1 MARGSSKQFGN
12 VGVRMVACV
21 TVIVLLVVFFAV
33 NYVRLMTIE
42 RDTHT
47 AVEAACLQAAKDLS
61 SVVIDGPVGRL
72 SLVDDVP
79 VKRPYIPSRN
89 TYSDATPKA
98 SPKSEEVRQVKS
110 VNTLLAEIR
119 LRALIASQPEI
130 LNSTMSYRA
139 AADLQLARSSISA
152 LRYRLINTLSNQM
165 PVFDKQGQEV
175 NIQRNVA
182 NAYSNNQQK
191 LGRIYCRLENLSF
204 RLGTIN
210 TLQDS
215 TINTLSTPRPA
226 DCDPETAN
234 GGGFYKAYRK
244 YQVPG
249 LPFEQV
255 EFVPDCRKSKLVDN
269 ATFVPLADSGS
280 FPCAVQIEG
289 DEVVTMI
296 APAGDN
302 KPQTTKVHFKATAQC
317 PAGPMDGENQLQA
330 SPSGAFLLSFPQGF
344 PSVPFEDKLNFY
356 SLVNI
361 MNASEL
367 EPTNVE
373 SKSPYRF
380 WNGQSAGIW
389 RVAANGTVPG
399 SGSLVAKPYLNIKDR
414 TSDDPSVAL
423 SFLVYDWLA
432 SLGLKPNVE
441 SVIKALTFDL
451 RAYRHY
457 RHNPSI
463 EFSII
468 SSLPNIQPARAEYGE
483 QNAVVSALLDVDPT
497 GKNDPR
503 NLTNWTKNPYLY
515 GRQQALMWNYASP
528 VPAFPADTALVKIK
542 DDGSVTTTDGNSVD
556 EVTRFTGE
564 IISMNHI
571 GWQTY
576 VNALSLLNRKIA
588 EKFESL
594 GSQQVPAVSVVNA
607 VIRENRRL
615 DNAMQNA
622 RYCMD
627 VSVAM
632 KKNLKALTANGLRMV
647 NHRHYALDTA
657 DFYPPTK
664 AATVDDLIGQ
674 SICDTGQDV
683 VLSHRDWC
691 GEKPTF
697 VSGTKIVRISRLP
710 SASFLPEAK
719 ASSHSYSNWNKFLF
733 HLDLQSPAKQY
744 QGEILMHRL
753 EASPY
758 ATVPLLKGQVHYQ
771 NTCALITEAAGN
783 PKFKICWQ
791 VQARDMHANHFS
803 GLDADLRGE
812 AAEVAS
818 YFADM
823 DLNSY
828 NGQVCKTSPMR
839 GVCPPLASEFSIFC
853 PVVKAPASATRTS
866 IALWSDWLAPSVVS
880 SAMSNQL
887 LSVED
892 GWQPSIYVPDGTAL
906 GKFKGRLSD
915 NDLSRQWWEGRQWKS
930 DWWLTSGKLSQT
942 SGAYPEP
949 PPLAI

>member
-1 MARGSSKQFGN
+1 MARDSSKQFGN

-33 NYVRLMTIE
+33 NYVRLMSIE

-47 AVEAACLQAAKDLS
+47 AVEAACLQAAIDLS

-72 SLVDDVP
+72 SLVDDLP

-89 TYSDATPKA
+89 TYSGATPKS

-130 LNSTMSYRA
+130 LNSTMTYRA
-139 AADLQLARSSISA
+139 GADLQLARNSINA

-165 PVFDKQGQEV
+165 PVHDKLGREI
-175 NIQRNVA
+175 NIQRHLV
-182 NAYSNNQQK
+182 NAYNNNQQK

-204 RLGTIN
+204 RLGTISS
-210 TLQDS
+210 LQDS
-215 TINTLSTPRPA
+215 RMNSLQTPRPA
-226 DCDPETAN
+226 DCDPETVN
-234 GGGFYKAYRK
+234 GDGFYKAYRK
-244 YQVPG
+244 YQLPG
-249 LPFEQV
+249 LPGEQV
-255 EFVPDCRKSKLVDN
+255 EFIPDCRKAKLVDN
-269 ATFVPLADSGS
+269 STFVPLTDSSS

-296 APAGDN
+296 APAGGN
-302 KPQTTKVHFKATAQC
+302 KPQTNIIHFKATAQC
-317 PAGPMDGENQLQA
+317 PCGPMEGENQLRA

-344 PSVPFEDKLNFY
+344 PNVPFEEKLNFY
-356 SLVNI
+356 SLVSI
-361 MNASEL
+361 MNASML
-367 EPTNVE
+367 DPANID
-373 SKSPYRF
+373 SKSPYKF
-380 WNGQSAGIW
+380 WNDESAGIW
-389 RVAANGTVPG
+389 RVAANGPVPG
-399 SGSLVAKPYLNIKDR
+399 SGSLAAKPYLNIKGR

-468 SSLPNIQPARAEYGE
+468 SLLPKVQQAYAEFGE
-483 QNAVVSALLDVDPT
+483 KAVISAVLNVDPT

-503 NLTNWTKNPYLY
+503 NLTNWQKNPYLY
-515 GRQQALMWNYASP
+515 GRQQARMWTYSSP
-528 VPAFPADTALVKIK
+528 VSTFPSDSVLVKINN
-542 DDGSVTTTDGNSVD
+542 DGSVTTTDGNSV
-556 EVTRFTGE
+556 EQVPRFTRE
-564 IISMNHI
+564 ILSMNHI

-576 VNALSLLNRKIA
+576 VNALSVLNRKIA

-594 GSQQVPAVSVVNA
+594 GPQQVPAVA
-607 VIRENRRL
+607 VINEVMKSNPRL
-615 DNAMQNA
+615 ANALQNA
-622 RYCMD
+622 QYCMD
-627 VSVAM
+627 ISVAM
-632 KKNLKALTANGLRMV
+632 QRNLKALTANGLRIV
-647 NHRHYALDTA
+647 NNRHYALDTA
-657 DFYPPTK
+657 DFYPPTR

-674 SICDTGQDV
+674 SISDTGQDV
-683 VLSHRDWC
+683 ILNNRDWC
-691 GEKPTF
+691 GAKPTF
-697 VSGTKIVRISRLP
+697 VSGTKVVKIGHLNLP
-710 SASFLPEAK
+710 SLLPQAI
-719 ASSHSYSNWNKFLF
+719 ASSHPYSNWNKFLF
-733 HLDLQSPAKQY
+733 HLDLQSPAQQY
-744 QGEILMHRL
+744 EGEILMHRL

-771 NTCALITEAAGN
+771 NTCALITKAVNSPG
-783 PKFKICWQ
+783 FKICWQ

-803 GLDADLRGE
+803 GLDADLKGA

-818 YFADM
+818 YYADM

-839 GVCPPLASEFSIFC
+839 GVCPPLASEFSIGC
-853 PVVKAPASATRTS
+853 PIVKAPPTAALAS

-880 SAMSNQL
+880 SAMSDQL
-887 LSVED
+887 LSVERS
-892 GWQPSIYVPDGTAL
+892 WQPSIYVPDGTAL

-915 NDLSRQWWEGRQWKS
+915 NAISRQWWQGRQWKS